1 MSDEESNQDF
11 KSLFQINNETKR
23 YIVEDSS
30 VKTTRNSSLNKSNL
44 HLKRQILNASPLMSI
59 NYKVPT
65 RIAHS
70 SIIKGSKGFNERM
83 IDIRNYEIKIEETKS
98 NINAVEGKN
107 SLEYIPKYLLKQI
120 SDRRSIMA
128 SNSTSMN
135 NYTTIITPFG
145 LYNSKVINEEADDL
159 TINRIN
165 AAAQSSK
172 NKTSANQVN
181 KVNSSAQKRL
191 HNSSSLSNL
200 RPPYQ
205 QQQQQKIVT
214 TNNRLEENTDTNKQ
228 ITSSTSNMQTNLFS
242 STFLNMSQSSKSQLT
257 KSSQNPPTDLFKQ
270 KSK

>member
-1 MSDEESNQDF
+1 
-11 KSLFQINNETKR
+11 
-23 YIVEDSS
+23 
-30 VKTTRNSSLNKSNL
+30 
-44 HLKRQILNASPLMSI
+44 
-59 NYKVPT
+59 
-65 RIAHS
+65 
-70 SIIKGSKGFNERM
+70 M

-98 NINAVEGKN
+98 NISAVEGKN

-128 SNSTSMN
+128 SNSTSLN

-172 NKTSANQVN
+172 NKTSANQAN
-181 KVNSSAQKRL
+181 KVNSNINSSAQKRL
-191 HNSSSLSNL
+191 HNSSSLSSL

-214 TNNRLEENTDTNKQ
+214 TNNRLDENTDTNKQ

>member
-1 MSDEESNQDF
+1 
-11 KSLFQINNETKR
+11 
-23 YIVEDSS
+23 
-30 VKTTRNSSLNKSNL
+30 
-44 HLKRQILNASPLMSI
+44 MSI
-59 NYKVPT
+59 NYNKVPT

-70 SIIKGSKGFNERM
+70 SIIKGAKGFNERM

-128 SNSTSMN
+128 SNSTAASLN

-145 LYNSKVINEEADDL
+145 LYNSKVINEEAADDL

-165 AAAQSSK
+165 AAAQNSK
-172 NKTSANQVN
+172 NKSSANQAN

-191 HNSSSLSNL
+191 HNSSSLSSL
-200 RPPYQ
+200 RPPY

-214 TNNRLEENTDTNKQ
+214 TNNRLDENTDSNKQ

-242 STFLNMSQSSKSQLT
+242 STFLNMSQNSKSQLT